1 MPIPYKLIVQ
11 LSVARDMKSVPKGDR
26 LRILRRVESLP
37 ANPRPPG
44 CVKIDDPAT
53 YRVRQG
59 DYRIVYEIDDHA
71 RIVTIFKIGHRREV
85 YR

>member
-1 MPIPYKLIVQ
+1 MPAPYKLIVQ
-11 LSVARDMKSVPKGDR
+11 PSVARDMKSIPKGDR

-37 ANPRPPG
+37 ANPRPSG
-44 CVKIDDPAT
+44 CVKVDDPAT

-59 DYRIVYEIDDHA
+59 DYRIVYEIDDKA
-71 RIVTIFKIGHRREV
+71 RNVTIFKIGHRREV